1 VYKSGVIRTRPD
13 SYIEGQAFAAKE
25 PHRPQTY
32 DLFFDWRPAIPTI
45 TFPPGMEDPFSI
57 PPFKTTAANFS
68 AKHPSARFAVLT
80 LWSAPHFY
88 PLMIGPNNHDATS
101 FRDLIGRCFIW
112 MFVPKDMPCSEYSI
126 HHSAK
131 GRLKGFGFERY
142 FKGRVVVKR
151 DKFLV
156 MGKDEGD
163 LFRLAS
169 AVTYAIQRRP
179 WRWEVDL
186 WRSWVNVDLAFL
198 EGVDDGL
205 LE

>member
-1 VYKSGVIRTRPD
+1 
-13 SYIEGQAFAAKE
+13 
-25 PHRPQTY
+25 
-32 DLFFDWRPAIPTI
+32 
-45 TFPPGMEDPFSI
+45 MEDPFSI
-57 PPFKTTAANFS
+57 APFKTTALAFS
-68 AKHPSARFAVLT
+68 TKHPSARFAILS

-186 WRSWVNVDLAFL
+186 WRSWVNVDFKFL
-198 EGVDDGL
+198 EGMDDGL